1 MFPFMGSFENQ
12 VKEFGHYVEVGS
24 QGDFAEEWQDYYE
37 NVCDHKQK
45 LKGKIPQDGGHPG
58 RC

>member
-1 MFPFMGSFENQ
+1 MGSFENQ

-24 QGDFAEEWQDYYE
+24 QGDFAEEWQDSYE